1 MKFDVRSLR
10 QNLVPRHTSRIA
22 VSVVSAALI
31 VLIAIATVAGAY
43 FVSGGSLSAGTTSNI
58 TSQSQSTTSQQSTFI
73 TLPSSSAV
81 SYSSSSPTTNQPP
94 SLTTIQQYPLV
105 WQSTSPTVCDMNSFC
120 VVATLGFS
128 GHTVTTSE
136 SATTITGSNGT
147 TVVISSTTTI
157 IRTSPYPQTTVIEP
171 RQNASYLI
179 AAIAFIQDAVTGQNV
194 TTSGGGS
201 YLVSGCAI
209 QPTGFTHCVISAPSG
224 LPPGTYKVTVYI
236 TKGDALCSLVHNN
249 PPCTSQLLAPP
260 SPTITIT
267 E

>member
-1 MKFDVRSLR
+1 MNEKAIFAFIV
-10 QNLVPRHTSRIA
+10 VAGVVAVGFVGMTPTSTITQT
-22 VSVVSAALI
+22 SALI
-31 VLIAIATVAGAY
+31 RSSTVAVPSN
-43 FVSGGSLSAGTTSNI
+43 VSSSNSTI
-58 TSQSQSTTSQQSTFI
+58 QSTDQSTNQ
-73 TLPSSSAV
+73 SSST
-81 SYSSSSPTTNQPP
+81 SM
-94 SLTTIQQYPLV
+94 QYPLV

-128 GHTVTTSE
+128 GQTATQSE

-147 TVVISSTTTI
+147 TIVVSSTTTI

-179 AAIAFIQDAVTGQNV
+179 AAFAFIQDAVTGQNV
-194 TTSGGGS
+194 TTS
-201 YLVSGCAI
+201 SGQSSLGESCAI
-209 QPTGFTHCVISAPSG
+209 QPSGFTHCVISAPSG

-260 SPTITIT
+260 SRTITIT
-267 E
+267 V